1 MSVINDSKLQN
12 LVPDDDVIINKH
24 VDKQKWAVI
33 SFISP
38 NDLIKKKFVFDSA
51 RFLYHDINK
60 QLVDMSTHLVS
71 FINNEFS
78 KLIDSKINELTE
90 KKDKILVESLKD
102 IKNNLKLDEEYENS
116 MVLRQYKLDEND
128 ISDRFESYC
137 LTNHKNLE
145 QEFSKNNNNQT
156 SLRGVKIRG
165 SFETL
170 EEARNRANYVRNNIE
185 QHIHAYVIP
194 VGVWVPWDPNPDVAQ
209 DQEYML
215 DELNNL
221 MGQYKENVESVKE
234 VFDRRKTELI
244 DKTNEEN
251 NKRIKENIVNRIADI
266 NSNEN
271 VANENIANENIANEN
286 VANENVANENVANE
300 KVANEKVAN
309 ENKKKKKKKKKNKKK
324 N

>member
-1 MSVINDSKLQN
+1 MSLITDAKLQN
-12 LVPDDDVIINKH
+12 LIPDDDVVINHH
-24 VDKQKWAVI
+24 VGTQKWAVI

-38 NDLIKKKFVFDSA
+38 NDLIKKKFVFDST

-60 QLVDMSTHLVS
+60 QLVDMSSHVVT
-71 FINNEFS
+71 FINNEFN
-78 KLIDSKINELTE
+78 KLIESKINELSE
-90 KKDKILVESLKD
+90 KKDKMLVESLKD
-102 IKNNLKLDEEYENS
+102 IKTNLKLDEEFQSS
-116 MVLRQYKLDEND
+116 MILRQYKMDENE
-128 ISDRFESYC
+128 IMDRFESYC

-170 EEARNRANYVRNNIE
+170 EEARSRANHVRNNIE

-221 MGQYKENVESVKE
+221 MGQYKENVENVKE
-234 VFDRRKTELI
+234 VFDRRKTDLI
-244 DKTNEEN
+244 DKLNEEN
-251 NKRIKENIVNRIADI
+251 NKRIKENIVNRMADI
-266 NSNEN
+266 NQET
-271 VANENIANENIANEN
+271 VANET
-286 VANENVANENVANE
+286 VANETVTNDD
-300 KVANEKVAN
+300 KI
-309 ENKKKKKKKKKNKKK
+309 KKKKKKNKKK
-324 N
+324 K